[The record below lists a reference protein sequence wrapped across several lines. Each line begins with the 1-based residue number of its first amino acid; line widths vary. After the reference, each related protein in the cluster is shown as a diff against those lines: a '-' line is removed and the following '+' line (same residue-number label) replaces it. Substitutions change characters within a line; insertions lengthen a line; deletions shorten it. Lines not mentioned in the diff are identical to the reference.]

1 MIDHTYLQEGLLATA
16 RSHQAGS
23 MAGHLGASVLAGYYL
38 GEDYPDL
45 PKAVMEGIQGKETL
59 WTSIGKT
66 GIGARE
72 LFAEAGDGEFLES
85 PQGDPEDMVLALSQG
100 EQQLK
105 QSGHNT
111 IFAALALRALKDH
124 PELATQ
130 KIVHGLKRLMQQFD
144 QAAPGRSYFGKAQ
157 GWLTGNQ
164 ITLDASQK
172 RTPFISMDQA
182 IQEVMELFAREVIQ
196 RRRGFGGWFHLINHT
211 AALQSLH
218 HMG

>member
-1 MIDHTYLQEGLLATA
+1 MIDHTYLQKGLLATA

-45 PKAVMEGIQGKETL
+45 PKAVMEGIQGELQRIIQGEEAL

-72 LFAEAGDGEFLES
+72 LFAEAGDGELLRS
-85 PQGDPEDMVLALSQG
+85 PQGDPELA
-100 EQQLK
+100 
-105 QSGHNT
+105 
-111 IFAALALRALKDH
+111 A
-124 PELATQ
+124 Q

-144 QAAPGRSYFGKAQ
+144 QAAPGRGYFGKAQ

-182 IQEVMELFAREVIQ
+182 MHGFYQLRE
-196 RRRGFGGWFHLINHT
+196 
-211 AALQSLH
+211 SLNEDRLRQACDDAFLYL
-218 HMG
+218 MA